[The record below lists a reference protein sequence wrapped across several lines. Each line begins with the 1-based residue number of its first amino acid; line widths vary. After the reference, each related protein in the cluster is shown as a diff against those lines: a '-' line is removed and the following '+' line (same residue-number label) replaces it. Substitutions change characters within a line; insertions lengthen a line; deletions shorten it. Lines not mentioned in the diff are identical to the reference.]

1 MMKYINFFVKYG
13 ALIAFIFFVVASNVF
28 AGTGG
33 TEFTQLYDLLTGWT
47 TGVLG
52 KSIALAAF
60 LVGMGFTVVQQSLVP
75 VAVGIG
81 AAAALAYT
89 PAVLDG
95 IIVGIIF

>member
-1 MMKYINFFVKYG
+1 MKYIDGIIKYAPMTAFFV
-13 ALIAFIFFVVASNVF
+13 FIVASNVF

-33 TEFTQLYDLLTGWT
+33 TEFLQLYDLLTGWT
-47 TGVLG
+47 TGILG

-60 LVGMGFTVVQQSLVP
+60 LVGMGFSVVQQSLVP

-81 AAAALAYT
+81 AAASLAYT

-95 IIVGIIF
+95 IIMAVIF